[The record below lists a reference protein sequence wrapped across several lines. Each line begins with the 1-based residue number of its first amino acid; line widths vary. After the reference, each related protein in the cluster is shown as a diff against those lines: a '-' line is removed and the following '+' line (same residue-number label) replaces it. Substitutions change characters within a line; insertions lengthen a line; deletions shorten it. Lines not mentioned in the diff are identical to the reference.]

1 MIVIAAGNRLGTAIT
16 AVHLAPREAITDSA
30 TLGRHTAL
38 AAGRYC
44 DEATFRRF
52 DRPLLANARIL
63 AWPGMTTAAL
73 FTPRNFSLLAELARE
88 IHHRDMPGEVRD
100 VLMAILTS
108 GVASSSRLIPYRD
121 NLAGGGPAWTVPGF
135 WVPPLH
141 LERNPAAHMKARAAK
156 VLAGLD
162 ALFCGPGLAAAA
174 VKKPTYV
181 MLSSLTDPE
190 SQARKPDVPWRQAE
204 RGSRLQPAGS
214 DPSESAKVP
223 SVQESGLSHSEPGAP
238 PQASP
243 VTVFRD
249 DSASRIRELVREGT
263 RVKYIFADPPYGDSV
278 PYLEFSQIWNCW
290 LPETAIAFDR
300 EAVVSDRAQHPSR
313 WAEYRDR
320 LAAIFAECRA
330 ILAADGYLTLTFNN
344 LDGRAWGAILFALQ
358 SAEFWCVDVAYQV
371 PAVVPAKASFAPT
384 SSYLGD
390 LYATFRK
397 KETSAEYGDWPMVE
411 ERLRQAA
418 LLRGGAVSRAT
429 QMKVA
434 SLTILE
440 ANVAAD
446 WIPELERHLAGLPR
460 RTPQLPE
467 SCPLYL
473 QVLAAIESA
482 TQRATPSDA
491 QLCAAVAASL
501 PAWLAL
507 DRHEILRVARCR
519 Q

>member
-1 MIVIAAGNRLGTAIT
+1 M
-16 AVHLAPREAITDSA
+16 
-30 TLGRHTAL
+30 
-38 AAGRYC
+38 
-44 DEATFRRF
+44 
-52 DRPLLANARIL
+52 
-63 AWPGMTTAAL
+63 
-73 FTPRNFSLLAELARE
+73 
-88 IHHRDMPGEVRD
+88 
-100 VLMAILTS
+100 
-108 GVASSSRLIPYRD
+108 
-121 NLAGGGPAWTVPGF
+121 
-135 WVPPLH
+135 
-141 LERNPAAHMKARAAK
+141 
-156 VLAGLD
+156 
-162 ALFCGPGLAAAA
+162 
-174 VKKPTYV
+174 
-181 MLSSLTDPE
+181 
-190 SQARKPDVPWRQAE
+190 
-204 RGSRLQPAGS
+204 
-214 DPSESAKVP
+214 
-223 SVQESGLSHSEPGAP
+223 
-238 PQASP
+238 
-243 VTVFRD
+243 
-249 DSASRIRELVREGT
+249 
-263 RVKYIFADPPYGDSV
+263 

-300 EAVVSDRAQHPSR
+300 EAVVSDSSAASQPVGRIPRPPGCHFCRVPRHSCRRRLPHADLQQPRRARLGSDLVRPAIGGVLVCGRGLPGSR
-313 WAEYRDR
+313 RGPGQSKFCSDEQ
-320 LAAIFAECRA
+320 LP
-330 ILAADGYLTLTFNN
+330 
-344 LDGRAWGAILFALQ
+344 GRPL
-358 SAEFWCVDVAYQV
+358 CNV
-371 PAVVPAKASFAPT
+371 P
-384 SSYLGD
+384 
-390 LYATFRK
+390 K

-491 QLCAAVAASL
+491 QLCAAVAALL